1 MYIFRSD
8 GGAINTQFSQEN
20 PLKFIHY
27 EAENNLVN
35 SQDTLR
41 LESFI
46 NSIKMTFV
54 GVNPPEEPKNYD
66 PDNKY
71 KDPVVYFK
79 HREAA
84 VAEEYVKVAE
94 AKVKPCFQSI

>member
-1 MYIFRSD
+1 M
-8 GGAINTQFSQEN
+8 
-20 PLKFIHY
+20 P
-27 EAENNLVN
+27 
-35 SQDTLR
+35 
-41 LESFI
+41 
-46 NSIKMTFV
+46 FV
-54 GVNPPEEPKNYD
+54 AVNPPEEPKNYD

-94 AKVKPCFQSI
+94 AKLLRTKLVKCYKESGTNFVTDCKELALKYMESIKGTGIARANAGANDKASWS

>member
-1 MYIFRSD
+1 M
-8 GGAINTQFSQEN
+8 
-20 PLKFIHY
+20 P
-27 EAENNLVN
+27 
-35 SQDTLR
+35 
-41 LESFI
+41 
-46 NSIKMTFV
+46 FV
-54 GVNPPEEPKNYD
+54 AVNPPEEPKNYD

-94 AKVKPCFQSI
+94 AKVKHELHGT